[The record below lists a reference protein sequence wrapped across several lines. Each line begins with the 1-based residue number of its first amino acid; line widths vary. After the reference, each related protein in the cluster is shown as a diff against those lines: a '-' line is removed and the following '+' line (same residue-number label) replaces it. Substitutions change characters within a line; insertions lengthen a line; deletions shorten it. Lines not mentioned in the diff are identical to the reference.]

1 MSIVMIRPPYP
12 VPRAGAA
19 SRRGLGVVLLALC
32 AAGCTR
38 DPVHVELQSQLRPNG
53 DGRRLDISAQ
63 VTGPQS
69 GLRYKWFSVSGD
81 FEPQVS
87 DWPST
92 TFRFAPGALKDR
104 VTLEVWR
111 DNQRIATSELDVRLD
126 EARLRQ
132 ASEPLPRVLI
142 EITRVPPYE
151 PEGGPDTHADISGRV
166 SGELSSDYKV
176 VTYARADVWY
186 IQPSPQAFHPIRANN
201 TWGTWTHTGSSYAAL
216 VVRPGFDPIAR
227 LDVLPQVGGAVL
239 ARAIVDG
246 RRQ

>member
-1 MSIVMIRPPYP
+1 MTMKMMREPCP
-12 VPRAGAA
+12 VPHAPGAL
-19 SRRGLGVVLLALC
+19 RRRLGAVVLALC

-38 DPVHVELQSQLRPNG
+38 DPVHVSLLAQDRPNG

-92 TFRFAPGALKDR
+92 TFKFAPGAPKDR

-111 DNQRIATSELDVRLD
+111 DNQRIATSDLNVKLD
-126 EARLRQ
+126 ETRLRQ
-132 ASEPLPRVLI
+132 ATEPLPRVQI
-142 EITRVPPYE
+142 EITSVPPYQ
-151 PEGGPDTHADISGRV
+151 PEGGPDTHADIAGRV
-166 SGELSSDYKV
+166 SGELASEFKI

-186 IQPSPQAFHPIRANN
+186 IQPSPNAFHPIRANN

-246 RRQ
+246 KRQ

>member
-1 MSIVMIRPPYP
+1 MTSQ
-12 VPRAGAA
+12 PRLPLRASGA
-19 SRRGLGVVLLALC
+19 SR
-32 AAGCTR
+32 
-38 DPVHVELQSQLRPNG
+38 
-53 DGRRLDISAQ
+53 RRLDISAQ

-92 TFRFAPGALKDR
+92 TFKFAPGVPKDR

-111 DNQRIATSELDVRLD
+111 DNERIATSDLNVRLD
-126 EARLRQ
+126 ETRLRQ
-132 ASEPLPRVLI
+132 ASDPLPRVQI
-142 EITRVPPYE
+142 EITSVPPYE
-151 PEGGPDTHADISGRV
+151 PEGGPDTHADIAGRV
-166 SGELSSDYKV
+166 SGELAGDYKI

-216 VVRPGFDPIAR
+216 VVRPGFDAIAR

>member
-1 MSIVMIRPPYP
+1 M
-12 VPRAGAA
+12 
-19 SRRGLGVVLLALC
+19 LFLC

-38 DPVHVELQSQLRPNG
+38 DAVNVTLESAARPNG

-92 TFRFAPGALKDR
+92 TFKFAPGVPKDR

-111 DNQRIATSELDVRLD
+111 DNRRIATSELDVKLD
-126 EARLRQ
+126 ETRLRQ
-132 ASEPLPRVLI
+132 ASEPLPRVQI
-142 EITRVPPYE
+142 EITSVPPYE
-151 PEGGPDTHADISGRV
+151 PEGGPDTRADIAGRV
-166 SGELSSDYKV
+166 SGELSADFKV

-186 IQPSPQAFHPIRANN
+186 IQPSPQAFHPIRSNN

-227 LDVLPQVGGAVL
+227 LDVLPQVGGVVL